1 MGHAWCSGC
10 GRVAM
15 GKRKSSKKSK
25 DIVKNLTKKQKK
37 HLRDFG
43 EEHPFHDK
51 VSDKIEPTRIVE
63 LSDISEQSDSASDT
77 ESVLEQATAYQHLC
91 STLKNVGAVESESES
106 ESELEG
112 KAEDEDDERKEE
124 EVEVPDV
131 DSEVDDENGQGEG
144 DSFSAAEDSNAEK
157 TLENDVVI
165 HDDKDTNDLEDDF
178 TDVKNEAKFC
188 LESNYN
194 VDENEVSC
202 THSSEDPFKQHV
214 DTELDSNDL
223 KTITQTKNTMQSKWT
238 SLGQLVWTSPLLKET
253 SIKELSCE
261 NLENLHL
268 QKPLEATWPKLNS
281 QTHAKAKLNEQKFFT
296 PLQQGLF
303 SIMNAYKDLYYP
315 ERTAL
320 QNGEE
325 VRHTYCLHMINHVLK
340 ANSHVLNNN
349 AKKYNRKA
357 DVDDEGLSDQGLT
370 RPKVLIVVPFR
381 DSVLR
386 VIQTMIGL
394 LDVKDKLEISNK
406 KRFKDEYGSNPDDK
420 PPNLKRPEDYEAI
433 FAGNIDD
440 HFRIGVAILRKS
452 IRLYAPF
459 YSSDIIIASPLGLRT
474 IIKTEDDKTRDFDFL
489 SSIEILIID
498 QADVYLMQN
507 WEHVMHLLKHL
518 NQQPHE
524 PHGVDFSRV
533 RMWSLNSW
541 SKYYRQTLIF
551 SALQNPQINS
561 IYSKHCFNYKGQ
573 VAVRN
578 MPQTGSICHVVVQLP
593 HVFQRVDV
601 SSFTGLPDARF
612 EFFTQ
617 KILPQ
622 YREAV
627 MSHTLIYIP
636 IYFDYVRLRNY
647 FNREELNYSHVCEY
661 SKKSTINRA
670 RYHFLKGEKSF
681 LLFTERFHFYKR
693 YTIKGIRHLIFYEL
707 PTYPHFYSD
716 ICNMLKAENRGDEAS
731 WTCTV
736 LYSKYDVQK
745 LTRVVGAER
754 AAQMIQ
760 SSKPVHLFVTGD
772 DL

>member
-1 MGHAWCSGC
+1 
-10 GRVAM
+10 M
-15 GKRKSSKKSK
+15 GKRKSSQKSK
-25 DIVKNLTKKQKK
+25 DLVKNLTKKQKK
-37 HLRDFG
+37 HLREYG

-51 VSDKIEPTRIVE
+51 VSDKIEPTHIVK
-63 LSDISEQSDSASDT
+63 LSDISEQSDSGSDT
-77 ESVLEQATAYQHLC
+77 ESILEQVTAYQNLC
-91 STLKNVGAVESESES
+91 STLKNVAADESESEN
-106 ESELEG
+106 EFEG
-112 KAEDEDDERKEE
+112 KPEDEDDEKKEE
-124 EVEVPDV
+124 EEVTDV
-131 DSEVDDENGQGEG
+131 DSEVDDENGQREG
-144 DSFSAAEDSNAEK
+144 DSFCAAENSTAEK

-165 HDDKDTNDLEDDF
+165 HDNKDTNDLENDF

-223 KTITQTKNTMQSKWT
+223 KTLTHPKKPMQSKWT

-281 QTHAKAKLNEQKFFT
+281 QTLAKAKFNEQKFFT

-315 ERTAL
+315 ERTAG

-325 VRHTYCLHMINHVLK
+325 LRHAYCLHVINHVLK

-349 AKKYNRKA
+349 AKKHDRKA

-386 VIQTMIGL
+386 VIQTLIGL

-406 KRFKDEYGSNPDDK
+406 KRFMDEYGSNPDDK

-489 SSIEILIID
+489 SSIEIIIID

-533 RMWSLNSW
+533 RMWCLNSW

-578 MPQTGSICHVVVQLP
+578 MPQTSSICHVVVQLP

-601 SSFTGLPDARF
+601 SSFTGLPDA
-612 EFFTQ
+612 
-617 KILPQ
+617 
-622 YREAV
+622 
-627 MSHTLIYIP
+627 
-636 IYFDYVRLRNY
+636 
-647 FNREELNYSHVCEY
+647 

-745 LTRVVGAER
+745 LTPVVGAER

>member
-1 MGHAWCSGC
+1 
-10 GRVAM
+10 M
-15 GKRKSSKKSK
+15 GKRKSGGRLRGLGS
-25 DIVKNLTKKQKK
+25 NLTKKQKK
-37 HLRDFG
+37 HLREFG
-43 EEHPFHDK
+43 EQHPFHDEVLEK
-51 VSDKIEPTRIVE
+51 AEPGQIVE
-63 LSDISEQSDSASDT
+63 LADSSEQSDSESDAESGT
-77 ESVLEQATAYQHLC
+77 EQVTPYQHLC
-91 STLKNVGAVESESES
+91 STLKNV
-106 ESELEG
+106 
-112 KAEDEDDERKEE
+112 AEDADSVSDSDSETEFEE
-124 EVEVPDV
+124 EAEEENQD
-131 DSEVDDENGQGEG
+131 DDGEEEKGGSEVDDENEQKEK
-144 DSFSAAEDSNAEK
+144 DAFSKDDEESSAAAKEFSKDEM
-157 TLENDVVI
+157 V
-165 HDDKDTNDLEDDF
+165 HDDEIENASDLETDF

-188 LESNYN
+188 LESNF
-194 VDENEVSC
+194 VGDGSEDESDN
-202 THSSEDPFKQHV
+202 SSEGIPYFLSDPFKQHM
-214 DTELDSNDL
+214 DTELEDDDV
-223 KTITQTKNTMQSKWT
+223 KTVTEVKSTTQSKWT
-238 SLGQLVWTSPLLKET
+238 TLGQLLWSSHLPKYTL
-253 SIKELSCE
+253 IKELSSEC
-261 NLENLHL
+261 LKNLHL
-268 QKPLEATWPKLNS
+268 HKPLETTWPKINGQLLSIEHQLN
-281 QTHAKAKLNEQKFFT
+281 QQDVFT

-303 SIMNAYKDLYYP
+303 SIINGYKDLYYP
-315 ERTAL
+315 ERTAI

-325 VRHTYCLHMINHVLK
+325 VCRAYCLHVINHVLK
-340 ANSHVLNNN
+340 ANSQVLSNN
-349 AKKYNRKA
+349 AKCRDRKTE
-357 DVDDEGLSDQGLT
+357 VDDDLRDQGLT

-381 DSVLR
+381 ESALR
-386 VIQTMIGL
+386 VVQTLISL
-394 LDVKDKLEISNK
+394 LDVKDKLEVSNK
-406 KRFKDEYGSNPDDK
+406 KRFKDEYGSSPEER

-440 HFRIGVAILRKS
+440 HFRIGVAILRRS
-452 IRLYAPF
+452 MRLYAPF

-507 WEHVMHLLKHL
+507 WEHIVHLMKHL

-533 RMWSLNSW
+533 RMWSLNNW

-551 SALQNPQINS
+551 SALQDPQINA
-561 IYSKHCFNYKGQ
+561 IYSKYCFNYRGQ
-573 VAVRN
+573 VAVSNVPR
-578 MPQTGSICHVVVQLP
+578 TGSICHVVVQLP

-601 SSFTGLPDARF
+601 SSYASLPDARF
-612 EFFTQ
+612 EFFTK

-647 FNREELNYSHVCEY
+647 YNREEINFSHICEY

-670 RYHFLKGEKSF
+670 RYHFLKGEKPF

-716 ICNMLKAENRGDEAS
+716 ICNMLKGENRGDEAT

-736 LYSKYDVQK
+736 LYSKYDAQK

-760 SSKPVHLFVTGD
+760 SKKSVHLFVTGED
-772 DL
+772 S

>member
-1 MGHAWCSGC
+1 
-10 GRVAM
+10 M
-15 GKRKSSKKSK
+15 GKRKSSARSRE
-25 DIVKNLTKKQKK
+25 IGNNLTKKQKK
-37 HLRDFG
+37 HLREFG

-51 VSDKIEPTRIVE
+51 VSEKAEPAQIVE
-63 LSDISEQSDSASDT
+63 LADSSEQSDSESDA
-77 ESVLEQATAYQHLC
+77 ESGLEQVTAYQHLC
-91 STLKNVGAVESESES
+91 STLKNI
-106 ESELEG
+106 
-112 KAEDEDDERKEE
+112 AEDEDSESECEEEEEDQGDEEEMDDSEDEDENDQDERDAFSDTESKSSAVGKEFAM
-124 EVEVPDV
+124 
-131 DSEVDDENGQGEG
+131 DEMIRDEI
-144 DSFSAAEDSNAEK
+144 
-157 TLENDVVI
+157 EN
-165 HDDKDTNDLEDDF
+165 TNDLEADF

-188 LESNYN
+188 LETNFIGDGN
-194 VDENEVSC
+194 EDENDKVAYVN
-202 THSSEDPFKQHV
+202 SSEDPFKQHM
-214 DTELDSNDL
+214 DTELEDDDV
-223 KTITQTKNTMQSKWT
+223 KTITQIKSKMQFKWT
-238 SLGQLVWTSPLLKET
+238 TLGQLVWSSPLTKDT
-253 SIKELSCE
+253 PIKELWGDC
-261 NLENLHL
+261 LKNLHL
-268 QKPLEATWPKLNS
+268 HKPLETTWPKVNLSIEGQLN
-281 QTHAKAKLNEQKFFT
+281 QQEFFT

-303 SIMNAYKDLYYP
+303 NIMNGYKDLYYP
-315 ERTAL
+315 ERTAIR
-320 QNGEE
+320 NGEE
-325 VRHTYCLHMINHVLK
+325 VRRAYCLHVINHVLK
-340 ANSHVLNNN
+340 ANSQVLNNN
-349 AKKYNRKA
+349 AKYRDQKA
-357 DVDDEGLSDQGLT
+357 EVDDDFRDQGLT

-381 DSVLR
+381 ESALR
-386 VIQTMIGL
+386 VVQTLISL
-394 LDVKDKLEISNK
+394 LDVKNKLEVSNK
-406 KRFKDEYGSNPDDK
+406 KRFKDEYGSNPGDK

-440 HFRIGVAILRKS
+440 HFRIGMAILRRS
-452 IRLYAPF
+452 MRLYAPF

-474 IIKTEDDKTRDFDFL
+474 IIKAEGDKKRDFDFL

-507 WEHVMHLLKHL
+507 WEHIVHLLKHL

-533 RMWSLNSW
+533 RVWCLNNW

-551 SALQNPQINS
+551 SALQDPQINA
-561 IYSKHCFNYKGQ
+561 IHNKHCFNYRGQ

-612 EFFTQ
+612 EFFIK

-627 MSHTLIYIP
+627 MSHTLIYVP
-636 IYFDYVRLRNY
+636 VYFDYVRLRNY
-647 FNREELNYSHVCEY
+647 FNREEINFSHICEY

-716 ICNMLKAENRGDEAS
+716 ICNMLKAENRGDEAT

-736 LYSKYDVQK
+736 LYSKYDAQK
-745 LTRVVGAER
+745 LTPVVGAER

-760 SSKPVHLFVTGD
+760 SKKTVHLFVTGE